1 MLLSDAMVAA
11 LNEQVGNELSA
22 SNQYVQI
29 AAYFDG
35 EGLPMLARHFYRQA
49 GEERDHAMR
58 FVKYLMDAGG
68 DLAIPAIA
76 APQAAFANAAEA
88 VELALKS
95 ELKVTRQ
102 INGIMDL
109 AIKESDHLSKNAL
122 EWFVN
127 EQREEV
133 ASMDSLLRMVKRA
146 GEANLFFIEQY
157 LMQGG
162 GAEAEAEAEAKAD

>member
-1 MLLSDAMVAA
+1 MLLSDAMVSAI
-11 LNEQVGNELSA
+11 NEQVGNELSA
-22 SNQYVQI
+22 SNQYVQV

-35 EGLPMLARHFYRQA
+35 EGLPMLAKHFYKQA
-49 GEERDHAMR
+49 TEERDHAMR

-76 APQAAFANAAEA
+76 APQARFTSAAEA
-88 VELALKS
+88 VELALRS
-95 ELKVTRQ
+95 ELKVTKQ
-102 INGIMDL
+102 INGIVDL

-133 ASMDSLLRMVKRA
+133 SSMDNLLRMVKRA

-162 GAEAEAEAEAKAD
+162 GADAAGTAEAAAD